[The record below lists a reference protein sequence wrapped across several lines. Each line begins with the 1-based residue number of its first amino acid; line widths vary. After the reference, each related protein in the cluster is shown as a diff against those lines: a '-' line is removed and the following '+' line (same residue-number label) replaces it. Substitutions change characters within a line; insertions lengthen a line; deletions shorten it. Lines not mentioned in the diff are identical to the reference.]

1 MARQVDRRNQA
12 RRRLLDA
19 ALDVFG
25 EQGFNES
32 SLEAVARR
40 AGASRALIYYHFG
53 SKEALLLALHD
64 ELHRALF
71 DRVQVAVATDRGP
84 LENLVKGSNAFLNA
98 TVDLPVARILMLE
111 TPAVP
116 GLREQMEER
125 QREWTALIARELSR
139 AVRHGLARSIDST
152 MTARMVLGALQA
164 AALAVVSDAT
174 PARASQ
180 RARRSIARLIRGL
193 AA

>member
-64 ELHRALF
+64 ELPRALF